1 MRHQLARST
10 ARVGEPKPV
19 NHIIESRFQQLEKRF
34 TGYTTLAQ
42 RTLENAPE
50 LSFQQPVLIA
60 QLLFFTERNRV
71 IGLLA
76 PGAPRAVDPGWI
88 ILALQCFRRT
98 EERHTITPAYL
109 SFWSCI
115 SGHFRKLIVES

>member
-19 NHIIESRFQQLEKRF
+19 NNIIESRFQQLEKRF

-50 LSFQQPVLIA
+50 LSFKQSVLIA
-60 QLLFFTERNRV
+60 QLLFFTEGNRV

-76 PGAPRAVDPGWI
+76 PGAPRAVDAGWI
-88 ILALQCFRRT
+88 ILPFQRL
-98 EERHTITPAYL
+98 
-109 SFWSCI
+109 
-115 SGHFRKLIVES
+115 

>member
-1 MRHQLARST
+1 MRHELARCT

-19 NHIIESRFQQLEKRF
+19 NNIIESRFQQLEKRF

-50 LSFQQPVLIA
+50 LSLEQSVLIA
-60 QLLFFTERNRV
+60 QLLFFTEGNSV

-76 PGAPRAVDPGWI
+76 PRAPRAVDAGWI
-88 ILALQCFRRT
+88 ILPLQR
-98 EERHTITPAYL
+98 L
-109 SFWSCI
+109 
-115 SGHFRKLIVES
+115 

>member
-1 MRHQLARST
+1 MRHELARCT

-19 NHIIESRFQQLEKRF
+19 NNIIKSRFQQLEKRF

-50 LSFQQPVLIA
+50 LSFKQSVLIT

-76 PGAPRAVDPGWI
+76 PGTSRAVDAGWLV
-88 ILALQCFRRT
+88 LALQCLLR
-98 EERHTITPAYL
+98 P
-109 SFWSCI
+109 
-115 SGHFRKLIVES
+115 